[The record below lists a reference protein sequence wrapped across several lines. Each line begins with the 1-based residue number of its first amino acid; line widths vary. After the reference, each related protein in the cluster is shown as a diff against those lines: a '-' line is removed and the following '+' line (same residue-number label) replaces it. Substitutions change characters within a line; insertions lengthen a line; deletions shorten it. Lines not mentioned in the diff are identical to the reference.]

1 MTKRTVSKRIF
12 KTSTIL
18 VVMAIL
24 FLGVAP
30 LGGCANRN
38 SINFT
43 VKYNAFSIDYVNNP
57 GAEKIEKIITSR
69 DAFVN
74 LIHQNFIRMDNKD
87 YYDDVFFTHYALIV
101 LYFWGGRRGR
111 YLDWFTEFIDIR
123 AVNNVLEI
131 HRTRYITSE
140 NNLFIGIRTHNVLI
154 QVNQIDVVNTANI
167 ETVFRNRRRIGC
179 ITI

>member
-12 KTSTIL
+12 KTTTIL

-38 SINFT
+38 SIHFT
-43 VKYNAFSIDYVNNP
+43 VTHDAFSFEHPSSSDDEN
-57 GAEKIEKIITSR
+57 IEKIITSR
-69 DAFVN
+69 DAFIN
-74 LIHQNFIRMDNKD
+74 LIHQNAIKMDNID
-87 YYDDVFFTHYALIV
+87 YYDDAFFTQHALIV
-101 LYFWGGRRGR
+101 LHFLGGRRGR
-111 YLDWFTEFIDIR
+111 YIDLFTEFIDIR
-123 AVNNVLEI
+123 AVNSVLEI

-140 NNLFIGIRTHNVLI
+140 NNLFIGIRMHSILI
-154 QVNQIDVVNTANI
+154 QVNQIDIINITSI